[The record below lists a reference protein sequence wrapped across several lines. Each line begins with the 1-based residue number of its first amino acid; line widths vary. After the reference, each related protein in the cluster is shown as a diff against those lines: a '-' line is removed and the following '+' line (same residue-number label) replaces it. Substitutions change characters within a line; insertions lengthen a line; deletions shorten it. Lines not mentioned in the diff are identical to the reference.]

1 MKKNELRDKV
11 ELLKAGQRVEID
23 GLIFS
28 AKRLHPA
35 FHCSPCDECNVDCL
49 CRGNIAEVCAML
61 DFMSKSVWYL
71 HLET

>member
-1 MKKNELRDKV
+1 MKKNELRDIV

-23 GLIFS
+23 GNIFS

-35 FHCSPCDECNVDCL
+35 FHCSPCDECNVDSL
-49 CRGNIAEVCAML
+49 CRGNIAEVCTML

>member
-1 MKKNELRDKV
+1 MKKNELHEKV

-23 GLIFS
+23 GLHFS

-35 FHCSPCDECNVDCL
+35 FNCSPCYECNVDCL
-49 CRGNIAEVCAML
+49 CRGNIAEVCTML